1 MIADEGANDLVNGEL
16 DGGGVLGD
24 WEPEALAAGHLIA
37 LMQEV
42 MKVTEFLVVH
52 SRLAALLAVELDMHA
67 SRCAEVRFSDFR
79 FDSQHR
85 SPKVY
90 W

>member
-24 WEPEALAAGHLIA
+24 RKSEALAAGHLVA

-52 SRLAALLAVELDMHA
+52 SRLAALLAVELDVHA
-67 SRCAEVRFSDFR
+67 SRCAEVGCFDFR
-79 FDSQHR
+79 SDSQHR
-85 SPKVY
+85 SPRVY